1 MKSVWN
7 TRAWILSG
15 EAEMEM
21 LCAFLKSRV
30 SQSESSSSSECC
42 PSPCMLKTALKC
54 TFNSPITGYIYV
66 MHCACTI
73 LKITSNN
80 SLIHGKYLA
89 CHPNNNLECTL
100 FSKHA
105 NCIAFWCDS
114 LPCVCHTD
122 VTPLPPW
129 MHQSWNLRAVWNK
142 SFCCASNANKHK
154 LHVCNA

>member
-1 MKSVWN
+1 
-7 TRAWILSG
+7 
-15 EAEMEM
+15 MEM

-80 SLIHGKYLA
+80 SLILENIWHAIPTIIWSAHCLA
-89 CHPNNNLECTL
+89 SMQTALHFGVIVCLVFAIQMWLPFPLECINLETSGQCEI
-100 FSKHA
+100 SHYVM
-105 NCIAFWCDS
+105 
-114 LPCVCHTD
+114 LPMQTNTSC
-122 VTPLPPW
+122 
-129 MHQSWNLRAVWNK
+129 M
-142 SFCCASNANKHK
+142 
-154 LHVCNA
+154 